1 MNKNKAHQTATI
13 AIFFAIMLVI
23 QLISNM
29 LFTIWPMPIRPT
41 LVHIPVIIAAILY
54 GPKIGSSLGF
64 LMGMMSLITNSIV
77 ILPTSY
83 LFSPF
88 VPNGNLASLLIAILP
103 RILIGITPYLIYKRI
118 NNPGGLVLSGLV
130 GSLTN
135 TVFVL
140 SGIFIF
146 FAKVYGGNVKAL
158 LAAIISSNALAE
170 MIIAAILVTVM
181 IPRLEAVKK
190 NKK

>member
-13 AIFFAIMLVI
+13 AIFLAIMLVI

-103 RILIGITPYLIYKRI
+103 RILIGITPYLIYKRLT
-118 NNPGGLVLSGLV
+118 NPGGLVLSGLV

-190 NKK
+190 SKK